1 MPKTLSHIVIGVLGI
16 AGSLMLT
23 MCGGGGGEG
32 SGGGTTT
39 QCPNGICGG
48 GGKTT
53 TSGSGTG
60 AGMTG
65 TGGTGGSAGGMTTS
79 ASTSSSST
87 TSSGGCVEAWLCTPW
102 DTTGGGNSATRTCT
116 DKNNC
121 GTTMSKPTETATLP
135 ALDLNYFKC
144 NVEPIL
150 DKKCSMIGCHG
161 TETGR
166 ALRVYARGRL
176 RDAASTITSS
186 FCAGSSPGSACY
198 GANSC
203 PCNGAHTATEWQRNY
218 DSARGFGLD
227 DQGNPITDGT
237 MSDMIQQAVV
247 GGKAHAGIHLF
258 KTGDADYTT
267 IVNWMNGSTLA
278 TCNTGNN

>member
-1 MPKTLSHIVIGVLGI
+1 MPRDFTH
-16 AGSLMLT
+16 SLWSALAMATALALT
-23 MCGGGGGEG
+23 MCGGGGGDTG
-32 SGGGTTT
+32 TTTT

-48 GGKTT
+48 GGKST
-53 TSGSGTG
+53 TSGTG
-60 AGMTG
+60 NDMNVGG
-65 TGGTGGSAGGMTTS
+65 TGGTSTGST
-79 ASTSSSST
+79 STSST
-87 TSSGGCVEAWLCTPW
+87 CGEGWVCTPW
-102 DTTGGGNSATRTCT
+102 DTGGNGDAATRVCT
-116 DKNNC
+116 NPC
-121 GTTMSKPTETATLP
+121 GSTQDKPTESVTLP

-176 RDAASTITSS
+176 REAGATITSS
-186 FCAGSSPGSACY
+186 FCAGSSPGSSCY

-203 PCNGAHTATEWQRNY
+203 PCNGAHVAIEWQRNY

-227 DQGNPITDGT
+227 DTGKPVTSGSE
-237 MSDMIQQAVV
+237 SDLIKQAVV

-258 KTGDADYTT
+258 KSGDPDYTT
-267 IVNWMNGSTLA
+267 IVNWVNGATLA